1 MRFRRDRSKR
11 LPGEHAVSGGPTGTE
26 IIHNPAPGELEAEV
40 GFPEESELLERNGGR
55 IHLRDGHDRIA
66 IELGRLV
73 ERCEHGRPELVE
85 DRTVYV
91 LPEGTSLFEARRIGY
106 HLLER
111 FWPRTRRTDLD
122 VS

>member
-1 MRFRRDRSKR
+1 MWFMRKRNER
-11 LPGEHAVSGGPTGTE
+11 LPGEHAVSGGGIGTE

-40 GFPEESELLERNGGR
+40 GFPEESELLERHGGR
-55 IHLRDGHDRIA
+55 FHLIDGHDRIA
-66 IELGRLV
+66 IELGHFV
-73 ERCEHGRPELVE
+73 ERREHGRPELVE

-111 FWPRTRRTDLD
+111 FLAKNPKN
-122 VS
+122 